1 MVARKQSRT
10 PQGRFCTKRRDVR
23 HLVGCRI
30 SRSFGCFGKRLI
42 DIVAIGGVWKASSTG
57 RLESSFR

>member
-10 PQGRFCTKRRDVR
+10 LQGRFAKSRDVR

-42 DIVAIGGVWKASSTG
+42 DIVAI
-57 RLESSFR
+57 